1 MSFDIAPNYNSKNK
15 DQPDKLIDI
24 AKGAGISLLS
34 NTTGITFA
42 NTINR
47 KSNYITTPASNFTRN
62 KIFEFTDF
70 RAKLSENVGE
80 SILLSRKDGLTASFR
95 SKRAL
100 LYSIA
105 SSAPGGAYTVF
116 NLDAGGNKGFGWG
129 SHDDPGADIY
139 RKDFTIQSNVATK
152 YSNANGWAAKIL
164 TQAVPFRGDRVNVI
178 DYSKRTLSQTY
189 RWKPSLFGSTKF
201 LDNVLGGFNP
211 AMTQDFIKFFFTG
224 PKLHNGSKEAD
235 DIIVFR
241 ATLTNLDDQFSPSWN
256 RVDMIGRADPN
267 YHYSGFERS
276 MQLGFNIYATDR
288 DEVKPIWRKLNALAG
303 YTAPTYDVNSI
314 GIIGPWLRITVGDL
328 LVQQPV
334 IIESLSYTL
343 NDDQTT
349 WEINIEQDPEMKQVP
364 IKISVTLQLK
374 VITEYLPEKNGQFYT
389 LSKNNDKYG
398 TVNGTYNWLS
408 DKDNPTTKRA
418 AAQRTA
424 DGESPLLDTK
434 DWF

>member
-1 MSFDIAPNYNSKNK
+1 MSFDIAPGYNSKNT
-15 DQPDKLIDI
+15 DQPDKLANL
-24 AKGAGISLLS
+24 AKGAGMSLLA

-47 KSNYITTPASNFTRN
+47 ADNYITTPYANFKRSDR
-62 KIFEFTDF
+62 FEFTDF
-70 RAKLSENVGE
+70 RSKFSENDGT
-80 SILLSRKDGLTASFR
+80 SILLSRKDGLSTAFR

-105 SSAPGGAYTVF
+105 SSAPKAGAYSVF
-116 NLDAGGNKGFGWG
+116 NLNAGGNRGFGWG

-139 RKDFTIQSNVATK
+139 RSDFTIQSNAATR
-152 YSNANGWAAKIL
+152 YMFGWKAKIL
-164 TQAVPFRGDRVNVI
+164 TQLVPFRGDRVNVI
-178 DYSKRTLSQTY
+178 DYSKRSLSETY
-189 RWKPSLFGSTKF
+189 RWKPSLLGGGG
-201 LDNVLGGFNP
+201 LGGILGGFNP

-224 PKLHNGSKEAD
+224 PKLHNGSVEKD

-241 ATLTNLDDQFSPSWN
+241 ASLTNLDDQFSPSWN
-256 RVDMIGRADPN
+256 RVDMIGRADAN

-303 YTAPTYDVNSI
+303 YTAPTYDANSI

-343 NDDQTT
+343 NDDQTS

-364 IKISVTLQLK
+364 IKISVTMQLK
-374 VITEYLPEKNGQFYT
+374 VITEYLPENNGQFYT
-389 LSKNNDKYG
+389 LSKNNDKFG
-398 TVNGTYNWLS
+398 PVNGTYNWLS
-408 DKDNPTTKRA
+408 DETNPTTKRA
-418 AAQRTA
+418 VKQRMDNLA
-424 DGESPLLDTK
+424 LPLLDLP
-434 DWF
+434 DIL